1 MSRFDRAF
9 GLVRSLVTYH
19 AIPFRQRRLR
29 ALYSGFV
36 SRGDLAFDVGAHA
49 GNRVRALRALG
60 CRVVAVEPQPDFAR
74 VLRFLFSGAPDV
86 EIIEMAVA
94 DHAGRMTLQVADRTP
109 TVSTLAPAWRDAR
122 ARDADFS
129 RVRWNRSLEVEVT
142 TLGAL
147 VRRFGRPAFVKIDV
161 EGAEL
166 AVLTGLTEPVPFVS
180 FEYLTTALDAVEQ
193 CVGRLSA
200 LGPYRFNWSS
210 GETSRL
216 VAGTWLDGRELVA
229 ALRAS
234 TGARHGD
241 VYARLTLH
249 QV

>member
-1 MSRFDRAF
+1 M
-9 GLVRSLVTYH
+9 RSLATYH

-29 ALYSGFV
+29 ALYRGFV

-60 CRVVAVEPQPDFAR
+60 CRVVALEPQPDFAR
-74 VLRFLFSGAPDV
+74 VLRLLFGRTPDV
-86 EIIEMAVA
+86 QIVEMAVA
-94 DHAGRMTLQVADRTP
+94 ERPGRMTLQVSERTP
-109 TVSTLAPAWRDAR
+109 TVSTLAPVWRDAR
-122 ARDADFS
+122 ARDTDFA
-129 RVRWNRSLEVEVT
+129 RVRWNRSLDVEVT
-142 TLGAL
+142 TLDAL
-147 VRRFGRPAFVKIDV
+147 IGRFGRPAFVKIDV

-166 AVLTGLTEPVPFVS
+166 AVLTGLSEPVPFVS
-180 FEYLTTALDAVEQ
+180 FEYLTSALDAVEQ

-216 VAGTWLDGRELVA
+216 VSEAWLDGRELVD

-241 VYARLTLH
+241 VYASATSRCSRT
-249 QV
+249 